1 MKEVGMLE
9 PVLGSLVREQVL
21 QFLHDRGEGYAR
33 EISRHFDASLDS
45 VQKQL
50 KRLERG
56 SVLKCERK
64 GRTLI
69 YRFNKD
75 DPFLNELCRL
85 LDRVSCS
92 NSPGIE
98 DNTIQK
104 RCIVRKRRMR
114 NRVRVIVKKYG
125 EGR

>member
-1 MKEVGMLE
+1 MLE
-9 PVLGSLVREQVL
+9 PILGSLVREQVL
-21 QFLHDRGEGYAR
+21 LFLHDRGEGYAR
-33 EISRHFDASLDS
+33 EISRYFDASLDS

-75 DPFLNELCRL
+75 YPFLNELRRI
-85 LDRVSCS
+85 LDRVSCCNPPS
-92 NSPGIE
+92 LE

-104 RCIVRKRRMR
+104 RCFVRTRRKR
-114 NRVRVIVKKYG
+114 NGVRVIVKNYG